1 MSFLPF
7 VVDFP
12 LKMRGKSISFE
23 RKNRPMELSP
33 RKKLI
38 LELVSDNPETGMA
51 DILKQL
57 PGRIPVSTVNR
68 DLKSLVDNNLLIR
81 SGQGRST
88 VYTVSPA
95 YRLVYSDI
103 ADSYFDK
110 DVDERKGKRMLDPE
124 VFLHLQR
131 VAIFTEDELKQLDVL
146 QKTFQERVR
155 TLPEDIVRKERNRLS
170 IELSW
175 KSSQI
180 EGNTYSLLETEVLLS
195 ENIPAE
201 GKQKDEA
208 TMLLNHKKALD
219 YIYEKRIVLSPLQT
233 RAVED
238 IHSLLIADL
247 GVSKNIRKRIV
258 GITGTS
264 YTPPEN
270 EFQIREYLDTACD
283 VINHRSSIFE
293 KALLAVLFISY
304 IQPFEDGNKRTGRI
318 TGNGILIENGYCPLS
333 YRSVKPVDY
342 KKAMI
347 LFYEQNNLSAYK
359 RLFIEQFAFAVNNYF
374 R

>member
-1 MSFLPF
+1 MELN
-7 VVDFP
+7 
-12 LKMRGKSISFE
+12 E
-23 RKNRPMELSP
+23 RKKQIIN
-33 RKKLI
+33 I
-38 LELVSDNPETGMA
+38 LLEKPKTG
-51 DILKQL
+51 IVEIIQQL
-57 PGRIPVSTVNR
+57 PGHPPVSTVNR
-68 DLKSLVDNNLLIR
+68 DLKSLVDSHLLLKT
-81 SGQGRST
+81 GQSRST
-88 VYTVSPA
+88 VYEVAPA
-95 YRLVYSDI
+95 YRLVYGSI
-103 ADSYFDK
+103 GDSYFDK
-110 DVDERKGKRMLDPE
+110 DPDERKGKKRLDPE
-124 VFLHLQR
+124 IFSHLEK
-131 VAIFTEDELKQLDVL
+131 VEIFTGDERAQLDSL
-146 QKTFQERVR
+146 QQTFEERVR
-155 TLPEDIVRKERNRLS
+155 TLPEEIVRKERNRLS

-201 GKQKDEA
+201 GKQKEEA
-208 TMLLNHKKALD
+208 TMLLNHKKAMD
-219 YIYEKRIVLSPLQT
+219 YIYEHRVELTPIRT
-233 RAVED
+233 RAIED

-264 YTPPEN
+264 YTPPDN
-270 EFQIREYLDTACD
+270 EYQIREHLDRACE
-283 VINHRSSIFE
+283 VINLRSSVFE

-318 TGNGILIENGYCPLS
+318 TGNGILIDNGYCPLS

-347 LFYEQNNLSAYK
+347 LFYEQNNLAAYK
-359 RLFIEQFAFAVNNYF
+359 KLFIEQFAFAVNNYF

>member
-1 MSFLPF
+1 
-7 VVDFP
+7 
-12 LKMRGKSISFE
+12 
-23 RKNRPMELSP
+23 MELTE

-38 LELVSDNPETGMA
+38 LELLLQRPHTGIA
-51 DILKQL
+51 DIVKQL
-57 PGRIPVSTVNR
+57 PGNPPVSTINR
-68 DLKSLVDNNLLIR
+68 DLKTLVDGHLLMK
-81 SGQGRST
+81 SGKGRST
-88 VYTVSPA
+88 VYEVVPA
-95 YRLVYSDI
+95 YRLVYGSI
-103 ADSYFDK
+103 GDSYFDK
-110 DVDERKGKRMLDPE
+110 DPDERKGKKRLNPDIFSQLE
-124 VFLHLQR
+124 KVT
-131 VAIFTEDELKQLDVL
+131 IFTSEEFAQLDNL
-146 QKTFQERVR
+146 QQTFQERIK
-155 TLPEDIVRKERNRLS
+155 TLPEEIIRKERNRLS

-201 GKQKDEA
+201 GKGKDEA

-219 YIYEKRIVLSPLQT
+219 YIYEHRVELTPLRISSI
-233 RAVED
+233 ED

-264 YTPPEN
+264 YTPPDN
-270 EFQIREYLDTACD
+270 EFQIREYLDLACQ
-283 VINHRSSIFE
+283 VINHRRSMFE

-318 TGNGILIENGYCPLS
+318 TGNGILIESGYCPLS
-333 YRSVKPVDY
+333 YRSVRPVDY

-347 LFYEQNNLSAYK
+347 LFYEQNSIAAYK
-359 RLFIEQFAFAVNNYF
+359 KLFIEQFAFAVNNYF

>member
-1 MSFLPF
+1 
-7 VVDFP
+7 
-12 LKMRGKSISFE
+12 
-23 RKNRPMELSP
+23 MELSP

-38 LELVSDNPETGMA
+38 LELVFDNPETGMA

-131 VAIFTEDELKQLDVL
+131 VAIFTADELKQLDVL

-195 ENIPAE
+195 ENIP
-201 GKQKDEA
+201 
-208 TMLLNHKKALD
+208 
-219 YIYEKRIVLSPLQT
+219 
-233 RAVED
+233 
-238 IHSLLIADL
+238 
-247 GVSKNIRKRIV
+247 
-258 GITGTS
+258 
-264 YTPPEN
+264 
-270 EFQIREYLDTACD
+270 
-283 VINHRSSIFE
+283 
-293 KALLAVLFISY
+293 
-304 IQPFEDGNKRTGRI
+304 
-318 TGNGILIENGYCPLS
+318 
-333 YRSVKPVDY
+333 
-342 KKAMI
+342 
-347 LFYEQNNLSAYK
+347 
-359 RLFIEQFAFAVNNYF
+359 
-374 R
+374 

>member
-1 MSFLPF
+1 
-7 VVDFP
+7 
-12 LKMRGKSISFE
+12 
-23 RKNRPMELSP
+23 MELST
-33 RKKLI
+33 RRQQILELI
-38 LELVSDNPETGMA
+38 LENPEIGIS
-51 DILKQL
+51 DIIKGLLSQ
-57 PGRIPVSTVNR
+57 PPVSTVNR
-68 DLKSLVDNNLLIR
+68 DLKSLIDDHLLVR
-81 SGQGRST
+81 KGNGRST
-88 VYTVSPA
+88 VYSVTPA
-95 YRLVYSDI
+95 YRLVYGNI
-103 ADSYFDK
+103 GDSYFDK
-110 DVDERKGKRMLDPE
+110 DVDERKGKRRIDPE
-124 VFLHLQR
+124 VFTHLKK
-131 VAIFTEDELKQLDVL
+131 VSIFTEDELAQLNAL
-146 QKTFQERVR
+146 QKTFQERVA
-155 TLPEDIVRKERNRLS
+155 TLPEEIIRKERNRLS

-180 EGNTYSLLETEVLLS
+180 EGNTYSLLETEALLS

-208 TMLLNHKKALD
+208 TMLLNHKKALG
-219 YIYEKRIVLSPLQT
+219 YVYERRIILTPMRT
-233 RAVED
+233 MAIEE

-247 GVSKNIRKRIV
+247 GVSRNIRNRIV
-258 GITGTS
+258 GITGTN
-264 YTPPEN
+264 YTPPDN
-270 EFQIREYLDTACD
+270 EFQIREYLDRACD
-283 VINHRSSIFE
+283 VINLRSSIFE

-347 LFYEQNNLSAYK
+347 LFYEQNNLAAYK

>member
-1 MSFLPF
+1 MELN
-7 VVDFP
+7 
-12 LKMRGKSISFE
+12 E
-23 RKNRPMELSP
+23 RKKQIINL
-33 RKKLI
+33 L
-38 LELVSDNPETGMA
+38 LEKPKTGIA
-51 DILKQL
+51 EIIQQL
-57 PGRIPVSTVNR
+57 PGDPPVSTVNR
-68 DLKSLVDNNLLIR
+68 DLKSLVDSHLLLKT
-81 SGQGRST
+81 GQSRST
-88 VYTVSPA
+88 VYEVAPA
-95 YRLVYSDI
+95 YRLVYGSI
-103 ADSYFDK
+103 GDSYFDK
-110 DVDERKGKRMLDPE
+110 DPDERKGKKRLDPE
-124 VFLHLQR
+124 IFSHLEKVEVF
-131 VAIFTEDELKQLDVL
+131 TDDERAQLDSL
-146 QKTFQERVR
+146 QQTFEERVR
-155 TLPEDIVRKERNRLS
+155 TLPEEIVRKERNRLS

-201 GKQKDEA
+201 GKGKDEA
-208 TMLLNHKKALD
+208 TMLLNHKKAMD
-219 YIYEKRIVLSPLQT
+219 HIYEHRVELTPLRT
-233 RAVED
+233 RAIED

-247 GVSKNIRKRIV
+247 GVSKNIRRRIV

-270 EFQIREYLDTACD
+270 EFQIREYLDRACE
-283 VINHRSSIFE
+283 VINLRPSVFE

-318 TGNGILIENGYCPLS
+318 TGNGILIDNGYCPLS

-347 LFYEQNNLSAYK
+347 LFYEQNNLAAYK
-359 RLFIEQFAFAVNNYF
+359 KLFIEQFAFAVGNYF

>member
-1 MSFLPF
+1 MELN
-7 VVDFP
+7 
-12 LKMRGKSISFE
+12 E
-23 RKNRPMELSP
+23 RKKQIINL
-33 RKKLI
+33 L
-38 LELVSDNPETGMA
+38 LEKPKTGIA
-51 DILKQL
+51 EIIQQL
-57 PGRIPVSTVNR
+57 PGDPPVSTVNR
-68 DLKSLVDNNLLIR
+68 DLKSLVDSHLLLKT
-81 SGQGRST
+81 GQSRST
-88 VYTVSPA
+88 AYEVAPA
-95 YRLVYSDI
+95 YRLIYGSI
-103 ADSYFDK
+103 GDSYFDK
-110 DVDERKGKRMLDPE
+110 DPDERKGKKRLDPE
-124 VFLHLQR
+124 IFSHLEK
-131 VAIFTEDELKQLDVL
+131 VEIFTDDERAQLDSL
-146 QKTFQERVR
+146 QQTFEERVR
-155 TLPEDIVRKERNRLS
+155 TLPEEIVRKERNRLS

-201 GKQKDEA
+201 GKQKEEA
-208 TMLLNHKKALD
+208 TMLLNHKKAMD
-219 YIYEKRIVLSPLQT
+219 YIYEHRVELTPLRT
-233 RAVED
+233 RAIED

-264 YTPPEN
+264 YTPPDN
-270 EFQIREYLDTACD
+270 EFQIREHLDRACE
-283 VINHRSSIFE
+283 VINFRSSVFE

-318 TGNGILIENGYCPLS
+318 TGNGILIDNGYCPLS

-347 LFYEQNNLSAYK
+347 LFYEQNNLAAYK
-359 RLFIEQFAFAVNNYF
+359 KLFIEQFAFAVNNYF

>member
-1 MSFLPF
+1 MQ
-7 VVDFP
+7 
-12 LKMRGKSISFE
+12 
-23 RKNRPMELSP
+23 MELSV
-33 RKKLI
+33 RKKQI
-38 LELVSDNPETGMA
+38 LEAILENPGIRIT
-51 DILKQL
+51 DILKNL
-57 PGRIPVSTVNR
+57 PGHPPVSTVNR
-68 DLKSLVDNNLLIR
+68 DLKSLVDNHLLIR

-88 VYTVSPA
+88 LYTVAPA
-95 YRLVYSDI
+95 YRLVYGNI
-103 ADSYFDK
+103 GDSYFDK
-110 DVDERKGKRMLDPE
+110 DVDERKGKKRIDPE
-124 VFLHLQR
+124 IFTHLEK
-131 VAIFTEDELKQLDVL
+131 VVIFTEDELMQLESL
-146 QKTFQERVR
+146 QETFRERVR
-155 TLPEDIVRKERNRLS
+155 TLPEELVRKERNRLS

-219 YIYEKRIVLSPLQT
+219 YIYERRVELTPLQV
-233 RAVED
+233 RAIED
-238 IHSLLIADL
+238 IHSLLLADL

-264 YTPPEN
+264 YTPPDN
-270 EFQIREYLDTACD
+270 EFHIREYLDRACQ
-283 VINHRSSIFE
+283 VINLRPSIFE

-347 LFYEQNNLSAYK
+347 LFYEQNNLAAYK
-359 RLFIEQFAFAVNNYF
+359 KLFIEQFAFAVNNYF

>member
-1 MSFLPF
+1 
-7 VVDFP
+7 
-12 LKMRGKSISFE
+12 
-23 RKNRPMELSP
+23 MELSE
-33 RKKLI
+33 RKKQILDLLI
-38 LELVSDNPETGMA
+38 QQPESGIA
-51 DILKQL
+51 DMLRQL
-57 PGRIPVSTVNR
+57 PGDPPVSTVNR
-68 DLKSLVDNNLLIR
+68 DLKSLVDNHLLIR

-88 VYTVSPA
+88 VYSIAPA
-95 YRLVYSDI
+95 YRLVYGNI
-103 ADSYFDK
+103 GDSYFDK
-110 DVDERKGKRMLDPE
+110 DVDERKGKKRIDPE
-124 VFLHLQR
+124 IFTHLEK
-131 VAIFTEDELKQLDVL
+131 VAIFTDDELVQLNDL
-146 QKTFQERVR
+146 QQTFQERVR

-219 YIYEKRIVLSPLQT
+219 YIYEGRVVFTPLQT
-233 RAVED
+233 RAIED

-270 EFQIREYLDTACD
+270 EFQIREYLDRACD
-283 VINHRSSIFE
+283 VTNLRSSIFE

-347 LFYEQNNLSAYK
+347 LFYEQNNLAAYK
-359 RLFIEQFAFAVNNYF
+359 KLFIEQFAFAVNNYF

>member
-1 MSFLPF
+1 MNLS
-7 VVDFP
+7 
-12 LKMRGKSISFE
+12 K
-23 RKNRPMELSP
+23 RKRQ
-33 RKKLI
+33 I
-38 LELVSDNPETGMA
+38 LEWILEHPEAGIS
-51 DILKQL
+51 DILQHL
-57 PGRIPVSTVNR
+57 PDQPPVSTVNR
-68 DLKSLVDNNLLIR
+68 DLKSLVDNHILFR
-81 SGQGRST
+81 TGQGRST
-88 VYTVSPA
+88 VYTVAPA
-95 YRLVYSDI
+95 YRLIYGNI
-103 ADSYFDK
+103 GDSYFDK
-110 DVDERKGKRMLDPE
+110 DVDERKGNKRIDPE
-124 VFLHLQR
+124 VFTYLEK
-131 VAIFTEDELKQLDVL
+131 VDIFTKGELVQLNAL
-146 QKTFQERVR
+146 QKDFLERIR
-155 TLPEDIVRKERNRLS
+155 TLPEDIIRKERNRLT

-201 GKQKDEA
+201 GKEKDEA
-208 TMLLNHKKALD
+208 TMLLNHKTALD
-219 YIYEKRIVLSPLQT
+219 YIYEGRVVLNPLRT
-233 RAVED
+233 SAVEN

-270 EFQIREYLDTACD
+270 EFQIREYLDRACE
-283 VINHRSSIFE
+283 VINLRASIFE

-318 TGNGILIENGYCPLS
+318 TSNGILIENGYCPLS

-347 LFYEQNNLSAYK
+347 LFYEQNNLAAYK
-359 RLFIEQFAFAVNNYF
+359 KLFIEQFTFAVNNYF